1 MASVQFQDI
10 LYRKCLPEDID
21 LIMELNDSLRPG
33 LVTYDATYRFLTAPD
48 HWLYAAIYQGRIL
61 GLLYGYALSRLDRP
75 QAMLYIHE
83 LAVVPAFQR
92 QGIGTGLLT
101 ALKAECR
108 RRHILKF
115 FLYTSDTNQ
124 GANALYR
131 KLGGTVSAESQ
142 GHDTVYYFSTDQA
155 EPPFHWD

>member
-92 QGIGTGLLT
+92 QIRNTKRVAAVYNLIVFFAEHAHLPLPLYCFLLIVRRGIRVHQIQ
-101 ALKAECR
+101 K
-108 RRHILKF
+108 I
-115 FLYTSDTNQ
+115 
-124 GANALYR
+124 R
-131 KLGGTVSAESQ
+131 KIVFP
-142 GHDTVYYFSTDQA
+142 HR
-155 EPPFHWD
+155 